1 MNKNTKKG
9 GDMKRVYLIGSIVV
23 GIFFVLIS
31 FPKGQDITPDFDL
44 TPEES
49 TPSKKEE
56 PKKPSITPKP
66 IIPSTPTTTPTQTPT
81 SKPTTTTS
89 DATKITITST
99 TTSETELER
108 LSGLW
113 INNGN
118 PSGGEIFNDYLYVA
132 MNESWSP
139 IVVYDIKDPKNPYI
153 IKYAGGHGWPVRCRV
168 IDNKWL
174 WSFFPNGESIFDI
187 SNPADPKP
195 LDPTK
200 DPVPNI
206 MLIEKVGPKE
216 WKPEYLGKKFIGH
229 PWLSYSTSVHKNI
242 MYYGTRED
250 PSRKDPVKGEHPITL
265 ICDISNPKDPKL
277 LSTVE
282 GEGCSPDNNNLLF
295 TGGHG
300 VTYIYDVSNPSSPKK
315 LAELKLEDV
324 PELASL
330 GVTDV
335 GFGPYVNGI
344 LYGSIKRPIK
354 YMWGKSENKNPNI
367 KEGGTIAL
375 EMKDWNSK
383 PKLLG
388 YYILEGEVSSRGGG
402 LYHKGHLFAI
412 DPTFGV
418 RVFDVRDPKNIKLVG
433 ADREG
438 GELSAVAYIPSK
450 KLLCI
455 GQNITGGF
463 VFVDVSD
470 PKNPKIV
477 SELSVAPSR
486 IWGYMAVYKDRYLYA
501 QGDFRIGR
509 VAAASHLFGIDLQDP
524 KNPKLVCAIPE
535 VGRSYG
541 AVCVDNYLYM
551 CAGEIFDISDP
562 ENPKR
567 LNVKLP
573 VGGYQI
579 IARKPYLYI
588 GQIGEKGGFYI
599 VDITEKEN
607 PKLVGKIEPLP
618 GAHRVVSMSFLGKY
632 VMLGWG
638 GNVIAV
644 DVSDPKNP
652 VIAAKWGG
660 TEIGFGELKEVWSDG
675 KYLFVGAYHRNLAQ
689 YEVKEEGE
697 TLSIKQLKWSWVPA
711 GWQIYG
717 DAERKLIFRIGLG
730 GIRIFRYK

>member
-1 MNKNTKKG
+1 
-9 GDMKRVYLIGSIVV
+9 MKRIYLIGSIVV

-118 PSGGEIFNDYLYVA
+118 LSGIDICGDYLYAA

-139 IVVYDIKDPKNPYI
+139 IVVYNISDPKNPYVV
-153 IKYAGGHGWPVRCRV
+153 KYAGGNGWPVRCRV

-174 WSFFPNGESIFDI
+174 WSYFGNGESIFDI
-187 SNPADPKP
+187 SNPADPKL
-195 LDPTK
+195 LDPKK

-206 MLIEKVGPKE
+206 MLVERVGE

-229 PWLSYSTSVHKNI
+229 PWFSYCTFVHKNI

-250 PSRKDPVKGEHPITL
+250 PSRKDPVKGEHQITL
-265 ICDISNPKDPKL
+265 ICDISNPKDPNL

-282 GEGCSPDNNNLLF
+282 GECFSLDKINNLLF
-295 TGGHG
+295 TGGPG
-300 VTYIYDVSNPSSPKK
+300 VTYIYDISNPSSPKK
-315 LAELKLEDV
+315 LREFKSEDILKDV

-330 GVTDV
+330 GVTGV
-335 GFGPYVNGI
+335 GPGVYRDGI
-344 LYGSIKRPIK
+344 LYCGISRPMK
-354 YMWGKSENKNPNI
+354 AMWGKVPINNPNVTENGI
-367 KEGGTIAL
+367 AAL

-383 PKLLG
+383 PKFLG
-388 YYILEGEVSSRGGG
+388 HYIIEGEFTSLGSWI
-402 LYHKGHLFAI
+402 YHKGHIFSRDVSYGL
-412 DPTFGV
+412 
-418 RVFDVRDPKNIKLVG
+418 RVFDVRDPKNIKL
-433 ADREG
+433 AASPRQG
-438 GELSAVAYIPSK
+438 GEPSAVAYIPSK

-509 VAAASHLFGIDLQDP
+509 VFAASHLFGIDLQDP
-524 KNPKLVCAIPE
+524 KNPKLVCA
-535 VGRSYG
+535 VGAGRSYG
-541 AVCVDNYLYM
+541 AVCVDNYLYL
-551 CAGEIFDISDP
+551 CSGEIFDISDP

-567 LNVKLP
+567 LNVSLP
-573 VGGYQI
+573 VGGGTSQI
-579 IARKPYLYI
+579 LARKPYLYI
-588 GQIGEKGGFYI
+588 AVHNTGFYI

-618 GAHRVVSMSFLGKY
+618 GSHRLISMTFWGKY
-632 VMLGWG
+632 VFLGWG
-638 GNVIAV
+638 WNIVAI

-652 VIAAKWGG
+652 VVANNWGRAHPDV
-660 TEIGFGELKEVWSDG
+660 GFGDNKQVWSDG
-675 KYLFVGAYHRNLAQ
+675 KYLFVGAYHTNLWQ
-689 YEVKEEGE
+689 YEVKEVDGKPE
-697 TLSIKQLKWSWVPA
+697 IKKLKWAWVPA

-730 GIRIFRYK
+730 GLRIFRYK